1 MRTSF
6 VSTGTQ
12 PHQGAAVCFFKVGRR
27 GPQWCSAVWFC
38 VGFECVLRCAIFPH
52 SALLITDHGHRGIF
66 VTDEETDED
75 LFD

>member
-1 MRTSF
+1 
-6 VSTGTQ
+6 
-12 PHQGAAVCFFKVGRR
+12 VCFFKVGRR

-38 VGFECVLRCAIFPH
+38 VGLSVVLRCAIFPH
-52 SALLITDHGHRGIF
+52 RTDHGHRGIF